1 MLVKSKTHIC
11 PSVPK
16 GCIVEVLQEREGA
29 YKIQYMNVNSKKVI
43 NAWVNKS
50 DFEPVND
57 ICGVTDV
64 PGIEKV
70 KHPKHYNKGIEVWD
84 YTDSWKMD
92 FLEGNIIKYITRYKH
107 KNGIE
112 DLKKAKQYIERLIE
126 REVNKNGEIE
136 K

>member
-29 YKIQYMNVNSKKVI
+29 YKIQYMNINSKKVV

-57 ICGVTDV
+57 ICGVTGQ

-70 KHPKHYNKGIEVWD
+70 NHPKHYNKGIEVWD

-92 FLEGNIIKYITRYKH
+92 FLEGNIIKYVTRYKH